1 MLSLAQGRGMTMY
14 GEMGFTKEGKIVGL
28 DAKVIADAGAYPA
41 IGGFL
46 TFFTQTMIQGVYDI
60 PKVRFHAQSATTNT
74 TQTAA
79 YRGAGRPE
87 ATQLLE
93 RLMDVAADEL
103 DLDPAE
109 IRFKNFIPEEAFPIT
124 TLGGANYDSGD
135 YSLVLNKALDEA
147 NYQSL
152 LAEQQMRR
160 EQNSVVQ
167 LGIGIAAYVEIT
179 APTGLQS
186 EYGAVEVNE
195 DGTVTARVGT
205 SAHGQ
210 GHVTAFSMLISDLLG
225 IEMDKITILQ
235 SDTDEISRGI
245 GTMGSRSLQTAGSAV
260 HVASETVLDK
270 AKKLASH
277 LLEAN
282 PEDVVKGE
290 GGLHVAGVPTNS
302 LSWSELVEA
311 SKDDGKR
318 PPGMEPGLS
327 HELDFDGGDST
338 FPFGAHVA
346 VVEVDTETGAV
357 ELIRHVGVDDCG
369 RILNPLLVTGQQHGG
384 IAQGAAQALFEGV
397 FYDEE
402 GNPIT
407 GNLMD
412 YAIPSAAELPSFET
426 YNTETASPRNP
437 LGAKGIGESGTVGS
451 TPAIQNAVVDAVA
464 HMGVKHIDMPLTSV
478 NVWNAICESQVN

>member
-1 MLSLAQGRGMTMY
+1 MY
-14 GEMGFTKEGKIVGL
+14 KRQK
-28 DAKVIADAGAYPA
+28 
-41 IGGFL
+41 
-46 TFFTQTMIQGVYDI
+46 
-60 PKVRFHAQSATTNT
+60 
-74 TQTAA
+74 
-79 YRGAGRPE
+79 
-87 ATQLLE
+87 
-93 RLMDVAADEL
+93 
-103 DLDPAE
+103 
-109 IRFKNFIPEEAFPIT
+109 
-124 TLGGANYDSGD
+124 
-135 YSLVLNKALDEA
+135 
-147 NYQSL
+147 
-152 LAEQQMRR
+152 
-160 EQNSVVQ
+160 Q
-167 LGIGIAAYVEIT
+167 LGVGISAYVEVT
-179 APTGLQS
+179 APAGLHS
-186 EYGAVEVNE
+186 EYGAVEIHD

-210 GHVTAFSMLISDLLG
+210 GHITAFSMIISDLLG
-225 IEMDKITILQ
+225 IDMEKITILQ
-235 SDTDEISRGI
+235 SDTDEIPRGQ

-270 AKKLASH
+270 AKELASH

-282 PEDVVKGE
+282 TDDIIIGE
-290 GGLHVAGVPTNS
+290 GGLHVVGVPSNS
-302 LSWSELVEA
+302 LSWGELVQA
-311 SKDDGKR
+311 SNDDGKR
-318 PPGMEPGLS
+318 PAGMEPGLA
-327 HELDFDGGDST
+327 HELDFDGTDST

-357 ELIRHVGVDDCG
+357 ELLRHIAVDDCG
-369 RILNPLLVTGQQHGG
+369 RILNPMLVTGQQHGG

-426 YNTETASPRNP
+426 HNTETASPRNP
-437 LGAKGIGESGTVGS
+437 LGAKGIGESGTIGS